1 MFPITAEIDPCKLD
15 GISFLNNIEYSSE
28 SMKAYKIGKG
38 KVMKWNDLNQPTTL
52 PHLEK
57 KRDENQEVSFVSVK
71 PRKASSK
78 GSNKEGDAESS
89 DDESPDTQRSEC
101 DAMKKPDDEK
111 LFFFAQR
118 RDVLNHTSSTPHSKI
133 T

>member
-1 MFPITAEIDPCKLD
+1 
-15 GISFLNNIEYSSE
+15 
-28 SMKAYKIGKG
+28 
-38 KVMKWNDLNQPTTL
+38 MKWNDLNQPTTL

-57 KRDENQEVSFVSVK
+57 KRDENPEVSFVSVK